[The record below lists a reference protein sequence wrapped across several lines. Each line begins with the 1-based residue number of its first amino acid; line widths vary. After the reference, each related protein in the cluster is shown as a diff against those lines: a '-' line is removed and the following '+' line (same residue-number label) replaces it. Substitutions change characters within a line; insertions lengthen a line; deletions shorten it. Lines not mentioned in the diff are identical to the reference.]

1 MKYDGKELVEMTP
14 EDWDG
19 KSREMLVWC
28 NSGICHIKT
37 VVGYNPSK
45 LAWIVDDKVLV
56 YWPHCAEIPKEDLVE
71 SLKEL
76 LGTTPFEDALFTR
89 IGELKEEIADLKEE
103 NERLKNELDERIK
116 NELRKQIEKEMGLV
130 YEERYLD

>member
-1 MKYDGKELVEMTP
+1 MKYDSKELVEMTP

-37 VVGYNPSK
+37 VVGYNPRK
-45 LAWIVDDKVLV
+45 LAWVVDDKVLV

-76 LGTTPFEDALFTR
+76 LGTTSFEDALFTR

-116 NELRKQIEKEMGLV
+116 NELRKQIKKEMDLV

>member
-1 MKYDGKELVEMTP
+1 MKYNGKELIEMTP
-14 EDWDG
+14 EKWDG
-19 KSREMLVWC
+19 KSREMLVWND
-28 NSGICHIKT
+28 NSLSPHKKI
-37 VVGYNPSK
+37 VVGHF
-45 LAWIVDDKVLV
+45 LRGD
-56 YWPHCAEIPKEDLVE
+56 YWMAEDGNSWQHCAEIPKEDLVE

-116 NELRKQIEKEMGLV
+116 NELRKQIKKEMDLV

>member
-1 MKYDGKELVEMTP
+1 MKYNGIELVEMTP

-28 NSGICHIKT
+28 NSGICHIKN
-37 VVGYNPSK
+37 VIGYNPRRC
-45 LAWIVDDKVLV
+45 AWVVDDKVLV

-76 LGTTPFEDALFTR
+76 LEMTPFEDALFTR
-89 IGELKEEIADLKEE
+89 IKNLKKKL
-103 NERLKNELDERIK
+103 LT
-116 NELRKQIEKEMGLV
+116 
-130 YEERYLD
+130 